1 MLHVPVLLEDSI
13 EYLVQ
18 DINGSYI
25 DCTYGRGGHTKL
37 ILENISINA
46 SLSSF
51 DKDPEAVK
59 YAEKNKQDNFRIIHD
74 SFCNIDKYFEESSVD
89 GIIYDLGTCSTH
101 LDNPERGFSF
111 NKDGPLD
118 MRFDNTSGQKLS
130 EWINTA
136 SKVDIMSILYKY
148 GDEKHAKLISSA
160 IDTERKDKPILRTSQ
175 LGELIKKIYPE
186 KNTKNH
192 PATKSFQAFRI
203 HINNELKEFEKS
215 LLAATKIIKTKGII
229 VTIAFHSLEDNII
242 KSFFKPTIKSFPKDI
257 PINNEKTEQFRCLA
271 KKIRPEKRRDF
282 SKPKIKKCNHE
293 SFSEKMT
300 IPKEFIYIGMLCFLI
315 VFLGFEK
322 IKLSWEIST
331 LHNNFENLQ
340 IEYDN
345 LKDLNLKLITQFH
358 IENSP
363 ASVEKI
369 AKEKLGMEKKRPK
382 KLTINDE

>member
-160 IDTERKDKPILRTSQ
+160 IDTERKTILN
-175 LGELIKKIYPE
+175 
-186 KNTKNH
+186 KN
-192 PATKSFQAFRI
+192 
-203 HINNELKEFEKS
+203 
-215 LLAATKIIKTKGII
+215 
-229 VTIAFHSLEDNII
+229 
-242 KSFFKPTIKSFPKDI
+242 
-257 PINNEKTEQFRCLA
+257 
-271 KKIRPEKRRDF
+271 
-282 SKPKIKKCNHE
+282 
-293 SFSEKMT
+293 
-300 IPKEFIYIGMLCFLI
+300 
-315 VFLGFEK
+315 
-322 IKLSWEIST
+322 
-331 LHNNFENLQ
+331 NLQ
-340 IEYDN
+340 TYSCI
-345 LKDLNLKLITQFH
+345 F
-358 IENSP
+358 
-363 ASVEKI
+363 A
-369 AKEKLGMEKKRPK
+369 
-382 KLTINDE
+382 

>member
-101 LDNPERGFSF
+101 LDDPERGFSF

-203 HINNELKEFEKS
+203 HINNELKEFEES

-257 PINNEKTEQFRCLA
+257 PINNQKTEQFRCLA
-271 KKIRPEKRRDF
+271 KKIRPEKEEIFQNPRSRSAIMRVF
-282 SKPKIKKCNHE
+282 QKK
-293 SFSEKMT
+293 
-300 IPKEFIYIGMLCFLI
+300 
-315 VFLGFEK
+315 
-322 IKLSWEIST
+322 
-331 LHNNFENLQ
+331 
-340 IEYDN
+340 
-345 LKDLNLKLITQFH
+345 
-358 IENSP
+358 
-363 ASVEKI
+363 
-369 AKEKLGMEKKRPK
+369 
-382 KLTINDE
+382 